1 MITEKKDW
9 IRVALHDLCQPL
21 TALECRLYL
30 ATLEAEDLPE
40 PHSLASAELR
50 ILREAV
56 RDALLECERMMVLV
70 REMQERLNQKEQ
82 G

>member
-9 IRVALHDLCQPL
+9 MRVALHDLCQPL

-30 ATLEAEDLPE
+30 ATLETEDLAE
-40 PHSLASAELR
+40 PHSLASPELR
-50 ILREAV
+50 SLRETV
-56 RDALLECERMMVLV
+56 RDALLECERMMELV
-70 REMQERLNQKEQ
+70 RGMQERLNQKEQ